1 MLLPLGVSGQ
11 FLCRLLSGMEMMQ
24 GSLMGALALPWD
36 GLQGAWD
43 SGKATKEPVV

>member
-1 MLLPLGVSGQ
+1 MPLPLGVSGQ
-11 FLCRLLSGMEMMQ
+11 LPCRLLSEMEMMQ

-36 GLQGAWD
+36 GLRGAWA